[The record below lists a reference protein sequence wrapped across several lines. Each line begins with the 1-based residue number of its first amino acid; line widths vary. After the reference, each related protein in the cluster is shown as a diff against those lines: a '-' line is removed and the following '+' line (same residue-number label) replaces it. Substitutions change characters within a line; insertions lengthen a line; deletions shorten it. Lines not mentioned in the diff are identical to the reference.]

1 MMDKKKLQRL
11 YPWHWVYQL
20 RNSLDFPLRNLISW
34 KRPFPAH
41 KKSDYTLPLSH
52 FPYQIQ
58 GRAITLIQQFHLD
71 DLKLPFTDFQLE
83 VNCYY
88 LDVLSQV
95 FSTLKVEWG
104 TTLRVADVGP
114 SDWFYLPALV
124 QFLSYY
130 QTQQAREVTLEG
142 FEIDPYRVYADLHS
156 RYDHAQQQCA
166 AFPAVAYHPRAF
178 QEQAEAF
185 DILIQFFPF
194 LFLKDHL
201 EWGLPRSLFDPEKL
215 FGSLASSLKPGGY
228 WVILNQGDAEHALQ
242 KELVADGGLKILTAF
257 EFQSVYKQ
265 YEKSHW
271 AMVITK

>member
-1 MMDKKKLQRL
+1 MIDKKNLKGMH
-11 YPWHWVYQL
+11 PWHIYYQL

-34 KRPFPAH
+34 KRPLPALN
-41 KKSDYTLPLSH
+41 KSENSIPLSH

-58 GRAITLIQQFHLD
+58 GQAITLLQQFHLY
-71 DLKLPFTDFQLE
+71 DLPLLFTDFQLE

-95 FSTLKVEWG
+95 FSALKVEWRS
-104 TTLRVADVGP
+104 TLRAADVGP

-130 QTQQAREVTLEG
+130 QSPQGRRVDLEG
-142 FEIDPYRVYADLHS
+142 YEIDPYRVYADLHS
-156 RYDHAQQQCA
+156 RFDHAQQQCV
-166 AFPAVAYHPRAF
+166 AFPGVSYHPQAF
-178 QEQAEAF
+178 QEQP
-185 DILIQFFPF
+185 DSLDVLIQFFPF

-215 FGSLASSLKPGGY
+215 FNSLANSLKTGGH

-242 KELVADGGLKILTAF
+242 NELVAKRGMKILTAF

-265 YEKSHW
+265 YEKKHW